1 MHLEVAPTPS
11 DSSAARIRQR
21 IRRVKR
27 AGYDIP
33 NITTLNGR
41 ALLDPQ
47 TSLQMHKVSETL

>member
-27 AGYDIP
+27 AGYDP
-33 NITTLNGR
+33 KHYHTEQQSTARPADFTAN
-41 ALLDPQ
+41 A
-47 TSLQMHKVSETL
+47 